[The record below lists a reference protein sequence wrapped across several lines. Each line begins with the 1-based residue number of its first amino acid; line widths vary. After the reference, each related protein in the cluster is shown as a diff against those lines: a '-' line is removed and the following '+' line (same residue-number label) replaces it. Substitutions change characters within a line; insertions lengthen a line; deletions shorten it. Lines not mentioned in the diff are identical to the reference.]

1 MQTGAPSM
9 EPARYPHLFAFLDRL
24 AALAPMQRR
33 TFDSG
38 SSELSADFWD
48 DAELFFKRLNTVL
61 DGSGMTLDHAVQS
74 YVGICKDAVQ
84 EQFKF
89 IRLGRY
95 SAATLG
101 EAQSRIADHETMTRY
116 MLGLAVSQYFWRQHY
131 ETFTFYRSFLDDLP
145 DSGHH
150 LEIGPG
156 HGLYLLEALQRA
168 PARSFEAV
176 DISQASIDIAKNL
189 VSFLSEQGKN
199 VAFHVQDIIKWSPA
213 TPCDVIV
220 MGEVLEHVEDPESLL
235 RRVASFLAPDGRLFM
250 TTCANCP
257 AIDHIYLFTSA
268 DDIRALIARAG
279 CRIEREHAAERDVGM
294 RRRDGSVVM
303 TTQYAAVLRRIN

>member
-1 MQTGAPSM
+1 M

-33 TFDSG
+33 TFDSRA
-38 SSELSADFWD
+38 SELEPVFWD
-48 DAELFFKRLNTVL
+48 DAEFFFKRLSDLLAGT
-61 DGSGMTLDHAVQS
+61 GMTLDQAVQS

-89 IRLGRY
+89 IRTGRY
-95 SAATLG
+95 SAATFDD
-101 EAQSRIADHETMTRY
+101 AQSRTADHESMTRY
-116 MLGLAVSQYFWRQHY
+116 MLGLAVTQYFWRQHY
-131 ETFTFYRSFLDDLP
+131 ETFTFFRTFLSTLP
-145 DSGHH
+145 SGGHH

-168 PARSFEAV
+168 PTRSFEAV
-176 DISQASIDIAKNL
+176 DISQASIDIARNL
-189 VSFLSEQGKN
+189 VSFLSAPGKD
-199 VAFHVQDIIKWSPA
+199 VLFHVQDIFKWAP
-213 TPCDVIV
+213 TKPCDVIV

-235 RRVASFLAPDGRLFM
+235 RRAASFLAPDGRLFI

-268 DDIRALIARAG
+268 DDIRALISRAN
-279 CRIEREHAAERDVGM
+279 CRIEQEHVAERDVGM
-294 RRRDGSVVM
+294 CRRDGSPIM
-303 TTQYAAVLRRIN
+303 TTQYAAVLRLAR